1 MSGEGGAKAADDP
14 DVRNAVN
21 CHLASASPRAAPL
34 PFVNG
39 EDPRQ
44 PDKNNNAT
52 RDTPALRMSPP
63 RSPTTRETLYDGFG
77 GLGGALG
84 GSGVAP
90 DDTAFVKGAT
100 ARLLAPP
107 WWSYGRQ

>member
-1 MSGEGGAKAADDP
+1 MIHKCGTPSIAIWRQRLR
-14 DVRNAVN
+14 V
-21 CHLASASPRAAPL
+21 PRPS

-39 EDPRQ
+39 EAPRQ
-44 PDKNNNAT
+44 PDKNNNTT

-63 RSPTTRETLYDGFG
+63 RSPTTRGTLYDGFG
-77 GLGGALG
+77 GFGGALG
-84 GSGVAP
+84 GPGVAS